1 MRQQNFSYG
10 KDAPSYVSVAKKDFP
25 MHNSSE
31 AMDNLARS
39 KLNGVEL
46 RKSHFMFG
54 SDPANIAKP
63 ALPSHSA
70 GIVGKTETKAETTR
84 PVPLAKRTN
93 VDIKYSGLSG
103 VESGFEYETVTGL
116 QQAAVKSDK
125 NDPKA
130 RQQTLEQVKEM
141 KQELRSAHFHFGNH
155 EPTYESTAK
164 GTLVD
169 HNVQAVK
176 QLAAE
181 VSTKMQS
188 VSFNI
193 GNEQKR
199 DLKNASTTYGQTISD
214 QTA

>member
-1 MRQQNFSYG
+1 M
-10 KDAPSYVSVAKKDFP
+10 KAD
-25 MHNSSE
+25 
-31 AMDNLARS
+31 
-39 KLNGVEL
+39 
-46 RKSHFMFG
+46 
-54 SDPANIAKP
+54 
-63 ALPSHSA
+63 
-70 GIVGKTETKAETTR
+70 TKIPLTK

-141 KQELRSAHFHFGNH
+141 KRELRSAHFHFGNH
-155 EPTYESTAK
+155 EQTYESTAK

-169 HNVQAVK
+169 HNVQAVTQK
-176 QLAAE
+176 LAAE
-181 VSTKMQS
+181 VSSKMQN

-214 QTA
+214 HSA